1 MALIDLF
8 SSEVNSSVA
17 GKKGENLR
25 LLENN
30 GILVPKGFV
39 VSPDE
44 FHSYSQQCRGEIQS
58 QLRNGDTANAYQNIL
73 KIIQDGKDAN
83 CLEERLGG
91 MIDQET
97 KGKYFVARSSG
108 SGSYHGKIIEE
119 DSEQTALAGQ
129 FDSYLMIPEDRLFDG
144 IKLCWASLFNPRS
157 QKVFDAKNNPT
168 YIDSSMSVV
177 VQEMILADKSF
188 VMMTEDPLEDE
199 STLGIE
205 STYGPCE
212 TLVSGKDTGDLFLY
226 RRQTKTVEREL
237 SNKLYRAVYAPFTSA
252 GENCKYEE
260 LPARL
265 SSMSSLTDKEIGN
278 IVEKGLEIEKIFG
291 RPQDVE
297 GVIADAQIYITQ
309 TRNITTQKVKGGI
322 N

>member
-8 SSEVNSSVA
+8 SSEVNSSIA

-25 LLENN
+25 ILANN

-44 FHSYSQQCRGEIQS
+44 FHSYSQQYNGEIQS
-58 QLRNGDTANAYQNIL
+58 ELRNGNTSTAYQNIL
-73 KIIQDGKDAN
+73 KIIQEGEDVN
-83 CLEERLGG
+83 CLEERLEN
-91 MIDQET
+91 IISQEDRSN
-97 KGKYFVARSSG
+97 YFVARSSG
-108 SGSYHGKIIEE
+108 SGSYHGKIVEE

-129 FDSYLMIPEDRLFDG
+129 FDSYLMIPKDHLFEG

-168 YIDSSMSVV
+168 YLDSSMSVV

-226 RRQTKTVEREL
+226 RRKTGTVEREI
-237 SNKLYRAVYAPFTSA
+237 SNKLYRAIYTPFTSA

-260 LPARL
+260 LPPSL
-265 SSMSSLTDKEIGN
+265 SSMRSLTNNEIED

-291 RPQDVE
+291 RSQDVE
-297 GVIADAQIYITQ
+297 GVIADSRIYITQ
-309 TRNITTQKVKGGI
+309 TRNITTHNMKGGI